1 VPLLGKQ
8 QEVLHLCEL
17 SFALDFAIVFLFSFC
32 LLLLFSKKPKPK
44 TQKTSVASVTMLDE
58 LRMSFSKLSLNENFD
73 LQHALDINIKYYS
86 SNEGKQLQ
94 GMTSYLKGI
103 STQ

>member
-44 TQKTSVASVTMLDE
+44 IQKTSVASVTMLDE
-58 LRMSFSKLSLNENFD
+58 LRRSFSKLSLNEILTYNM
-73 LQHALDINIKYYS
+73 LLISILS
-86 SNEGKQLQ
+86 TTLP
-94 GMTSYLKGI
+94 MKGNNYKA
-103 STQ
+103 